1 MTREDISQILKRI
14 ERIENAVFG
23 KVRIDKQEIV
33 ATGPNTKINYSLNE
47 RAFVKRYATKKS
59 GPEKF
64 TLMVAYLV
72 KGKVGE
78 TVLLDTIQKHWNR
91 MKSMLGEFNRFYS
104 NQAKSNNYVDTEG
117 RGKYKLTD
125 EWEQIL

>member
-1 MTREDISQILKRI
+1 MTKENITQIVKRI
-14 ERIENAVFG
+14 ERLENAVFG
-23 KVRIDKQEIV
+23 KVRIDKQEII

-64 TLMVAYLV
+64 TLMVAYLI

-78 TVLLDTIQKHWNR
+78 TVLLDTIQKHWNK
-91 MKSMLGEFNRFYS
+91 MKSMLGEFNRFYP
-104 NQAKSNNYVDTEG
+104 NQAKTNNWVDTEG

-125 EWEQIL
+125 EWTQIL

>member
-64 TLMVAYLV
+64 TLMVAYRV